1 MMPGVLYPW
10 MLALLPLAA
19 IPWWRRAAPAR
30 SYSWLAL
37 VPQDR
42 LSTLADLLLRALGS
56 VAIALIVLGLS
67 GVYLPQGSVER
78 IGRGAEIV
86 LLLDRSTSMDQPFT
100 TVRPRGDWLALR
112 PTRARDSKGHL
123 ARQLLAQLAAKRTQ
137 DSFAMV
143 LFSTY
148 PIPMLGFTHKPDVVQ
163 AAIAAS
169 GNGRGLSETDLGQGL
184 ITALQLFAHRAYA
197 GSRVLLLVSDGGAHL
212 DPDTQKR
219 IGYLL
224 RRYRVTLYW
233 IYLRS
238 YGSPG
243 LTPDR
248 HLGSG
253 EADTVP
259 EHFLNQFF
267 AHTGTPYRAY
277 EAENPQ
283 ALKRAIADVG
293 RLQNLPLRYSE
304 RVPRRSL
311 SDLCYGLALACTLLL
326 AAAYA
331 LMRRRER

>member
-1 MMPGVLYPW
+1 MMPGALHPW
-10 MLALLPLAA
+10 LLLLLPLAA
-19 IPWWRRAAPAR
+19 VPWWRRAAPAR

-37 VPQDR
+37 VPRDR
-42 LSTLADLLLRALGS
+42 LSTAVDLALRALGS
-56 VAIALIVLGLS
+56 LAIALIVLGLA
-67 GVYLPQGSVER
+67 GLYLPQGSVER

-86 LLLDRSTSMDQPFT
+86 LLLDRSSSMDQPFT

-123 ARQLLAQLAAKRTQ
+123 ARQLLAELAAKRTH

-148 PIPMLGFTHKPDVVQ
+148 PIPVLGFTHKPDVVQ

-169 GNGRGLSETDLGQGL
+169 SNGRGLSETDLGQGL
-184 ITALQLFAHRAYA
+184 ITALQLFAHRAYT

-219 IGYLL
+219 ISYLL

-243 LTPDR
+243 LIPDR
-248 HLGSG
+248 QIGSG
-253 EADTVP
+253 DADTVP

-277 EAENPQ
+277 QAENPQ

-293 RLQNLPLRYSE
+293 RLQNLPLRYRE

-311 SDLCYGLALACTLLL
+311 SDLCYGLALAGTLLL

-331 LMRRRER
+331 LMQRSTR